1 MFDNSKINIIKLFA
15 KEDLFLQKKLSEEN
29 AEYEKQK
36 VAEKRKKEFKN
47 VYKQF
52 KEVGLEDDP

>member
-47 VYKQF
+47 VYK
-52 KEVGLEDDP
+52 